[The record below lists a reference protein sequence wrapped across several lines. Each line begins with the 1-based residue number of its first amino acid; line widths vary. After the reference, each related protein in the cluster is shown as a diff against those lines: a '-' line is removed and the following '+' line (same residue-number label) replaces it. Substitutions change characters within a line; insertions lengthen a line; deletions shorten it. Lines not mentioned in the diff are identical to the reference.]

1 MLSPLRYYG
10 AVTSGEMST
19 KLKATISGHRS
30 AFTKLLKKIEDG
42 KSNEE
47 FDRNELG
54 TILDLILEKQ
64 TLFSFTNTEDS
75 DCNNTF
81 LNSHVTL
88 DEQTKR
94 IFRLIEHFLTRW
106 KHEYLTSLREF
117 HRVSGNNIQRVK
129 LGDVVQIHDDTLPR
143 THWKIGVIEELSY
156 GNDNLVRSAKIRTSE
171 SVMNRP
177 IVKLYP
183 LEIC

>member
-1 MLSPLRYYG
+1 M
-10 AVTSGEMST
+10 
-19 KLKATISGHRS
+19 
-30 AFTKLLKKIEDG
+30 
-42 KSNEE
+42 
-47 FDRNELG
+47 
-54 TILDLILEKQ
+54 
-64 TLFSFTNTEDS
+64 NTEDS
-75 DCNNTF
+75 HCNNTF

-143 THWKIGVIEELSY
+143 TNWKIGVIEELSY
-156 GNDNLVRSAKIRTSE
+156 ANDNLVRSAKIRTSE

-177 IVKLYP
+177 IVKL
-183 LEIC
+183 